1 MKKIIMYG
9 HGGSGNHGCEAI
21 VRSTAAMFPDRRLT
35 LMSRAPE
42 EDRSNGIYKLC
53 DIMLLP
59 VPES

>member
-42 EDRSNGIYKLC
+42 EDRSCGTDKLC
-53 DIMLLP
+53 DIGN
-59 VPES
+59 